1 LTDGVL
7 WLLNCVGGVVAL
19 ALVLRRGWR
28 IVPAT
33 LVGAVPTLIGW
44 LVLYFT
50 MAEDDRPN
58 WWRLDLSLNLSFAI
72 IFAACGA
79 AAAFALQYRSS
90 RGEDRL
96 TNDD

>member
-1 LTDGVL
+1 
-7 WLLNCVGGVVAL
+7 
-19 ALVLRRGWR
+19 
-28 IVPAT
+28 
-33 LVGAVPTLIGW
+33 
-44 LVLYFT
+44 

-96 TNDD
+96 TNGD